1 MANLFCKQAQN
12 YVETRPSYPEDLF
25 RFIAS
30 KTPQHDLAWDVGT
43 GSGQAAVSVSSL
55 SLSLSFARSHR
66 PKLLLQLARLYKRL
80 VATDTSQEQLSFAPR
95 LPNIDYRHTPPT
107 LSPTDLHQHVAPPST
122 VDLVCVAQAL
132 HWLDL
137 PTFYDGVNSVLAK
150 PGGVLAVWCY
160 TEPRV
165 DPAVDTVFWR
175 LYTESG
181 RFWAAARQMVD
192 DEYRSLL
199 FPYDPVDGEE
209 STGPFE
215 FAAERAMDMGTYLT
229 YIRSWSAYQTAKER
243 GVELL
248 TDGMVSDLEKAW
260 GGDGKAVKVV
270 RFPIFLR
277 IGKVRT

>member
-1 MANLFCKQAQN
+1 MWRLGR
-12 YVETRPSYPEDLF
+12 VTRKIYSGSSHPRLPSTTWLGMWAP
-25 RFIAS
+25 
-30 KTPQHDLAWDVGT
+30 
-43 GSGQAAVSVSSL
+43 AA
-55 SLSLSFARSHR
+55 
-66 PKLLLQLARLYKRL
+66 LARLYKRV

-132 HWLDL
+132 HWFDL

-192 DEYRSLL
+192 DEYRSML

-248 TDGMVSDLEKAW
+248 TDEMVSDLEKAW

>member
-43 GSGQAAVSVSSL
+43 GSGQAAVS
-55 SLSLSFARSHR
+55 
-66 PKLLLQLARLYKRL
+66 LARLYKRL